1 MKEYTH
7 KVHYYET
14 DKMGVTH
21 HSNYI
26 RWMEEARVHYLD
38 EIGFG
43 YNALEKSGI
52 ISPVIGIEGD
62 YKMTTTFDDIINIK
76 VGIKE
81 FKGVKLVISYVMTN
95 AKTGDLVFSGI
106 SKHCFLNKDNK
117 PVILKKDYPDF
128 DSALKNLIEKQ

>member
-1 MKEYTH
+1 MYTFER
-7 KVHYYET
+7 KINYYET
-14 DKMGVTH
+14 DRMGIVH

-43 YNALEKSGI
+43 YDALEKSGI

-76 VGIKE
+76 ENLFILSILYLIGVFVGI
-81 FKGVKLVISYVMTN
+81 FI
-95 AKTGDLVFSGI
+95 DLLS
-106 SKHCFLNKDNK
+106 
-117 PVILKKDYPDF
+117 IL
-128 DSALKNLIEKQ
+128 I